1 MATATG
7 DITLNFA
14 TIADIDPYVNSDYT
28 PYIATS
34 RISTGRLVTNW
45 AGTATGLYL
54 YTGSITPGNVIRA
67 KTEISY
73 ANTVF
78 GDSAGP
84 AIANSSSNG
93 YQVRMNGGEI
103 TLQRL
108 AAGVRTQLAI
118 VTSQTY
124 VSGDIV
130 ELELNVSTGALEW
143 FLNSGSLGT
152 LTDTTYSTG
161 MQAGIGAEWDN
172 SNANGVISFAADGYP
187 SGAQIT
193 SNDPTARRGQTTYN
207 LAITAGSAISGGGN
221 ATVDIN
227 GSDCPITI
235 YPATGIGTIVCTI
248 PSTLAELYDA
258 TAVLTYTDDDTNTDT
273 AAVSFLPAG
282 TDDYVVS
289 AGTLITDTT
298 SVYNGYTGQAPRVG
312 QDITHTVLT
321 SISGKTFDV
330 NADGTWFLSAPV
342 TQAETVQIFITDTD
356 GSVGSTQTFTLSV
369 GGGGS
374 YTIGNS
380 GISKLLRRRRR

>member
-1 MATATG
+1 MTTATG
-7 DITLNFA
+7 DIALNFA
-14 TIADIDPYVNSDYT
+14 PIADIDPYVNSDYT

-34 RISTGRLVTNW
+34 RISAGRLVTNW

-54 YTGSITPGNVIRA
+54 YTGAITPGNIIRA
-67 KTEISY
+67 KVEISY
-73 ANTVF
+73 ANTVY
-78 GDSAGP
+78 GDSSGP
-84 AIANSSSNG
+84 VIANASSNG

-118 VTSQTY
+118 VTGQTY

-130 ELELNVSTGALEW
+130 ELELNVSTGALQW
-143 FLNSGSLGT
+143 FLNGGSLGT
-152 LTDTTYSTG
+152 ITDTTYNTG

-172 SNANGVISFAADGYP
+172 SNANGAISFAADGYP
-187 SGAQIT
+187 SGVQIT

-207 LAITAGSAISGGGN
+207 LAITAGSAAQGT

-235 YPATGIGTIVCTI
+235 YPAGGTGTIVCTI
-248 PSTLAELYDA
+248 PSSLAELYDA
-258 TAVLTYTDDDTNTDT
+258 TAVLTYTDDDGNTDT
-273 AAVSFLPAG
+273 SAVSFLPAG

-312 QDITHTVLT
+312 QNITHTVLT
-321 SISGKTFDV
+321 SITGKTFDV

-342 TQAETVQIFITDTD
+342 TQNETVQIFITDTD

-374 YTIGNS
+374 YAANAIVQDIIQN
-380 GISKLLRRRRR
+380 IKNKII